1 MVSPGEQ
8 EYGRIAGAIVGT
20 IGTSRNRSAKPG

>member
-1 MVSPGEQ
+1 MVSLGEQ

-20 IGTSRNRSAKPG
+20 IGTSRSRSAKP